1 MHVLL
6 AVVVILATTLPTGA
20 RAMPMAMGMTG
31 TAIHK
36 DCPNCPDHPRTGA
49 NTDKMP
55 ACQVCV
61 GMTATLPSSTLLPVR
76 VFLPAAYLSAP
87 PQRLT
92 GALPAP
98 DPFPPRPTV
107 LV

>member
-1 MHVLL
+1 MYVLL
-6 AVVVILATTLPTGA
+6 AVVVALATTLPTGA
-20 RAMPMAMGMTG
+20 RAMPRAMGMTG
-31 TAIHK
+31 TAMHK
-36 DCPNCPDHPRTGA
+36 DCPNCPDPPGTGE
-49 NTDKMP
+49 NPDKMP
-55 ACQVCV
+55 ACQACV
-61 GMTATLPSSTLLPVR
+61 GMAATLPSPAVLPRR
-76 VFLPAAYLSAP
+76 VVLRAAYLTAP